1 MMQRTILI
9 YGGLLLLLILAGCQS
24 GPNAPP
30 AARTRKARKIVTF
43 RQNATPSSQDQALA
57 TFGAIKV
64 KSLPAVNAA
73 VVLADSVDE
82 QALQQDPR
90 VLRIE
95 DDPIATIQLYR
106 RPTQRARTLSAETLP
121 WGVRSIKADRVWD
134 RNGDQSIDDGADAGQ
149 GVKVAVVDTGIDLS
163 HPDLA
168 PNIAGGYNAID
179 PDQPPQDDNGH
190 GTHVAGIIAA
200 AANGA
205 GVIGAAPRVSLYA
218 VKVLGADGSGYYSD
232 IIEGIQWCI
241 DNGIQVINMSLGG
254 YQNVSALHDI
264 IAEAAR
270 RGIVIT
276 AAAGNDGPVDDSVE
290 YPAKY
295 PEVIAVAAYNAS
307 RDLTSYSSR
316 GPEVALA
323 APGDDILSTF
333 PGNAYQTLSGTSMA
347 TPHASAAAALV
358 IAAGVTGPDAV
369 RARLRAVAG
378 PRGLSGLTTQKYD
391 MLDAAR
397 AVPDSHWPWQREK
410 P

>member
-1 MMQRTILI
+1 MMQRTIFI
-9 YGGLLLLLILAGCQS
+9 TGGLLLLLILAGCQS
-24 GPNAPP
+24 GNNTPP
-30 AARTRKARKIVTF
+30 AARSRQARKIVTF
-43 RQNATPSSQDQALA
+43 RPDATGSAQDQALA
-57 TFGAIKV
+57 GAVKV

-82 QALQQDPR
+82 QALQHDPR

-134 RNGDQSIDDGADAGQ
+134 RNGDQSIDDGADTGQ

-168 PNIAGGYNAID
+168 ANIAGGYNAID

-200 AANGA
+200 AADGA

-232 IIEGIQWCI
+232 IIEGIEWCMK
-241 DNGIQVINMSLGG
+241 NGIQVINLSLGG
-254 YQNVSALHDI
+254 YQNVSALHDV

-276 AAAGNDGPVDDSVE
+276 AAAGNDGPAENSVE

-333 PGNAYQTLSGTSMA
+333 PEGAYQTLSGTSMA

-358 IAAGVTGPDAV
+358 IAAGVTDPAAV
-369 RARLRAVAG
+369 RARLYRTADKHG
-378 PRGLSGLTTQKYD
+378 KGSFSGSGQV
-391 MLDAAR
+391 DAER
-397 AVPDSHWPWQREK
+397 AVPADHLPRRTL
-410 P
+410 